1 MAVNITT
8 LSQTVPI
15 LSFTHSLE
23 PSWASDAGRNSNSG
37 KFTGTFIGY
46 FSKVTIEFG
55 RTTQTQM
62 TAIKNAFESATFEM
76 TYPSKDGTSKT
87 EYFYGTAISG
97 KKTNW
102 NGKYDKFSI
111 NLIGVAKY

>member
-15 LSFTHSLE
+15 KSFSHSKE

-37 KFTGTFIGY
+37 RFSGTFIGY
-46 FSKVTIEFG
+46 FSKITIEFG

-62 TAIKNAFESATFEM
+62 NAIKNAFEVSIFSM
-76 TYPSKDGTSKT
+76 TYPSKDGTTKT
-87 EYFYGTAISG
+87 EDFYGTAING
-97 KKTNW
+97 KKNNW
-102 NGKYDKFSI
+102 DGKYEPFSI
-111 NLIGVAKY
+111 NLIGVNKY